1 MTNTVTNTKTNTTS
15 FSELTQAWRDGELAA
30 RDRLVGLVY
39 DEVRAIARRQLSL
52 HSEATLRPTEL
63 AHEALMRVLQQ
74 TGEWESR
81 RHLLNV
87 VALATR
93 QVLVDSA
100 RRRHAQKRDGGIA
113 TGLESAEAE
122 AVTESGSLRLN
133 EALDAL
139 AHTDERAA
147 EVITLTY
154 FTGLDRMEIA
164 RLLDLSASSV
174 DRALRFGRAWLKDAL
189 GDEVAPAH
197 G

>member
-1 MTNTVTNTKTNTTS
+1 MTEITS
-15 FSELTQAWRDGELAA
+15 FLELTQAWRAGELAA
-30 RDRLVGLVY
+30 RDQLVGLVY
-39 DEVRAIARRQLSL
+39 DEVRAIARRQLAL

-63 AHEALMRVLQQ
+63 AHEALIRVLQQ
-74 TGEWESR
+74 TGEWQSR

-87 VALATR
+87 IALATR

-100 RRRHAQKRDGGIA
+100 RRRHAQKRDGGVP
-113 TGLESAEAE
+113 TDLESAEAG
-122 AVTESGSLRLN
+122 AIAAPDSVRLT

-139 AHTDERAA
+139 AQTDGRAA

-164 RLLDLSASSV
+164 ALMEVSASTV

-189 GDEVAPAH
+189 GDEAVPAH
-197 G
+197 V

>member
-1 MTNTVTNTKTNTTS
+1 MTESTS
-15 FSELTQAWRDGELAA
+15 FTQLTQAWRAGELAA

-39 DEVRAIARRQLSL
+39 DEVRAIARRQLAL

-74 TGEWESR
+74 TGDWESR
-81 RHLLNV
+81 RHLMNV
-87 VALATR
+87 IALATR

-100 RRRHAQKRDGGIA
+100 RRRHAQKRDAGMPADIDSV
-113 TGLESAEAE
+113 EVEDISAPD
-122 AVTESGSLRLN
+122 SLRLN

-139 AHTDERAA
+139 ADADARAA

-164 RLLDLSASSV
+164 SLLDLSASTV

-189 GDEVAPAH
+189 DEADTARH
-197 G
+197 D

>member
-1 MTNTVTNTKTNTTS
+1 MTESTS
-15 FSELTQAWRDGELAA
+15 FTELTQAWRAGELAA

-39 DEVRAIARRQLSL
+39 DEVRAIARRQLAL

-74 TGEWESR
+74 TGEWDSR
-81 RHLLNV
+81 RHLMNV
-87 VALATR
+87 IALATR

-113 TGLESAEAE
+113 ADLESAEAV
-122 AVTESGSLRLN
+122 ADAPDSLRVTE
-133 EALDAL
+133 AIDAL
-139 AHTDERAA
+139 TQTDARAA

-164 RLLDLSASSV
+164 TLLDISASTV
-174 DRALRFGRAWLKDAL
+174 DRSLRFGRAWLKDSL
-189 GDEVAPAH
+189 RDEDTEQH
-197 G
+197 E

>member
-1 MTNTVTNTKTNTTS
+1 MSNEPGYFTQ
-15 FSELTQAWRDGELAA
+15 LTQAWRAGELAA
-30 RDRLVGLVY
+30 RDQLVSMVY
-39 DEVRAIARRQLSL
+39 DEVRAIARRQLAL

-63 AHEALMRVLQQ
+63 AHEALLRVLQQ

-93 QVLVDSA
+93 QVLVDSS
-100 RRRHAQKRDGGIA
+100 RRRHAQKRDGGMA
-113 TGLESAEAE
+113 TDLESAEAE
-122 AVTESGSLRLN
+122 AVAAPDNLCLN

-139 AHTDERAA
+139 AEADGRAA

-164 RLLDLSASSV
+164 ELLDVSASTV

-189 GDEVAPAH
+189 GDTIAITHV
-197 G
+197 